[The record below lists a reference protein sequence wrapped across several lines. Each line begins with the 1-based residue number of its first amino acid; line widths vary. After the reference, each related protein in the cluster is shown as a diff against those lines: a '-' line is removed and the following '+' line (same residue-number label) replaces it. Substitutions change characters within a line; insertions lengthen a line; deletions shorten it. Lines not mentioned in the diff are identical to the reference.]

1 MGLSRDLF
9 TSCYIVEVHNVAE
22 HRGTQ
27 LCGYNLVHYLVAV
40 AAAPLILVLHV
51 QAPYA
56 RRMCLKI

>member
-9 TSCYIVEVHNVAE
+9 TAGYIVEVHNVAE

-40 AAAPLILVLHV
+40 AAEPLILALHAQV
-51 QAPYA
+51 PL
-56 RRMCLKI
+56 RGECV